1 SEIYLFQTLSRH
13 VDVPSQVIQALQ
25 ELFSLVRQQIEYTAP
40 QTEVTTLASRTGR
53 PKYNIEIETLSEL
66 CERNFSVHYI
76 AKLLGVSCRTVSR
89 RIREFG
95 LSTKKYSNLSDQ
107 DLNRLVAQIKNE
119 MPSAGFR
126 MVKGRLQSMG
136 IHIQWRR
143 VAASMYEVDSIGVLS
158 RMYGLGCVV
167 RRTYSVRGPLSLWH
181 VDTNHKLIRYNIV
194 IFGAVDGYS
203 RKIMCLNAATD
214 NRASTALCFF
224 KEATERYGVPSRVRA
239 DQGVENVEIAKFMF
253 SVCGTDRGSFMS
265 GKSVHNQRIERL
277 WRDVR
282 VCVTSK
288 YCDTL
293 QSLERDHQLD
303 LSSATDLFCVHFIF
317 LPNLK
322 ADLEIFAAG
331 WNHHPL
337 RTEGNLS
344 PEQKWHIGLM
354 QTQIDQPEN
363 LEVVLLFFDINL
375 FHL

>member
-1 SEIYLFQTLSRH
+1 MEIALIRSPVDLDFLEFACRQEIYLFQTLSRH

-66 CERNFSVHYI
+66 CELNFSVHYI

-143 VAASMYEVDSIGVLS
+143 VAASMHEVDSIGVLS

-181 VDTNHKLIRYNIV
+181 VDTNHKLIR
-194 IFGAVDGYS
+194 
-203 RKIMCLNAATD
+203 
-214 NRASTALCFF
+214 
-224 KEATERYGVPSRVRA
+224 
-239 DQGVENVEIAKFMF
+239 
-253 SVCGTDRGSFMS
+253 
-265 GKSVHNQRIERL
+265 
-277 WRDVR
+277 
-282 VCVTSK
+282 
-288 YCDTL
+288 
-293 QSLERDHQLD
+293 
-303 LSSATDLFCVHFIF
+303 LSHCHILLLVF
-317 LPNLK
+317 L
-322 ADLEIFAAG
+322 IY
-331 WNHHPL
+331 
-337 RTEGNLS
+337 
-344 PEQKWHIGLM
+344 
-354 QTQIDQPEN
+354 
-363 LEVVLLFFDINL
+363 
-375 FHL
+375 